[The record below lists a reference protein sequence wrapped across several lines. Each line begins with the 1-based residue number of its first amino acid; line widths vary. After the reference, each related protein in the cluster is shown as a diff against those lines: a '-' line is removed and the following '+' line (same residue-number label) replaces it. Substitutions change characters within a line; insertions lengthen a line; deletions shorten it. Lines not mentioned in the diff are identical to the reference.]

1 MPKNIISF
9 VCQECGYDSPA
20 YMGKCPECGSWNS
33 MREFHETQS
42 SNRKSQSY
50 SSKIENKENNKPEPL
65 STVQLTSKQRIPTG
79 FVEMD
84 SVLGGGIVL
93 GSATLVAGDPGIG
106 KSTLLL
112 QLCLNLAK
120 SRGPVD
126 SSPRSDGF
134 THKLVAGTRAG
145 SPVAPPL
152 DVERKILYV
161 SAEESREQVAMR
173 AMRLMS
179 QATGNREQAVDSDV
193 ILNDSEGSQ
202 STNKEMLKRVQ
213 HDKQIDSSVLPQND
227 NKKSLENNLLL
238 LSITD
243 TDQIVATIAE
253 TKPDFVV
260 IDSIQTVESEN
271 AGGLSGSVGQVRY
284 AAQQFIRLAKQ
295 NNTPIMLVGHVT
307 KEGMVAGPMV
317 LSHMVD
323 TVLFLEGE
331 KFTKTRI
338 LRSLKNRFGPVDEVG
353 VFLMEGEGMEEVKNP
368 EQIFLSSSPKNVPG
382 SVLVIVLEGTRPF
395 LIEIQALAVY
405 SKYPMPKRVASG
417 MDQKRLEL
425 LLAVLQK
432 HARLP
437 VETHDIFVNIAG
449 GIKVSDP
456 AVDLGVCLAIYSSLK
471 DKPLERV
478 VCVAEVGLLGE
489 LRKVPFIEKRIKE
502 AKKLGFERIITA
514 EGFSTLREVLES
526 YGLTPSTGSG
536 QGKQWKQKDE
546 RHFKLEEE

>member
-1 MPKNIISF
+1 MPK
-9 VCQECGYDSPA
+9 ERL
-20 YMGKCPECGSWNS
+20 E
-33 MREFHETQS
+33 
-42 SNRKSQSY
+42 
-50 SSKIENKENNKPEPL
+50 
-65 STVQLTSKQRIPTG
+65 TG

-84 SVLGGGIVL
+84 NVLGGGIVL

-112 QLCLNLAK
+112 QLCLNLTK
-120 SRGPVD
+120 RGKNV
-126 SSPRSDGF
+126 
-134 THKLVAGTRAG
+134 
-145 SPVAPPL
+145 
-152 DVERKILYV
+152 LYV
-161 SAEESREQVAMR
+161 SAEESREQVSMR
-173 AMRLMS
+173 AMRVRQESRITS
-179 QATGNREQAVDSDV
+179 QELSD
-193 ILNDSEGSQ
+193 
-202 STNKEMLKRVQ
+202 KE
-213 HDKQIDSSVLPQND
+213 
-227 NKKSLENNLLL
+227 ENLLL
-238 LSITD
+238 LSSTNTD
-243 TDQIVATIAE
+243 SIASTIEE

-271 AGGLSGSVGQVRY
+271 VGGLSGSVGQVRF
-284 AAQQFIRLAKQ
+284 ASNAFIRIAKTL
-295 NNTPIMLVGHVT
+295 NIPIMMVGHVT

-353 VFLMEGEGMEEVKNP
+353 VFLMEGEGMAEVKNP
-368 EQIFLSSSPKNVPG
+368 EQIFLSNKQQHVPG
-382 SVLVIVLEGTRPF
+382 TVLVVIVEGTRPF

-456 AVDLGVCLAIYSSLK
+456 AIDLGVCLAVFSSLK
-471 DKPLERV
+471 NKPLDKT
-478 VCVAEVGLLGE
+478 VCISEVGLLGE
-489 LRKVPFIEKRIKE
+489 LRQVPLLEKRVRE
-502 AKKLGFERIITA
+502 AKKLGFTNIVTA
-514 EGFSTLREVLES
+514 HTFQTLPDVLGS
-526 YGLTPSTGSG
+526 FGLGQQTGKS
-536 QGKQWKQKDE
+536 WKMEDE

>member
-1 MPKNIISF
+1 MRMPKQITSF

-20 YMGKCPECGSWNS
+20 YMGKCPECGAWNS
-33 MREFHETQS
+33 FKEFREAKGQGKGNGS
-42 SNRKSQSY
+42 RIKSGMTGSE
-50 SSKIENKENNKPEPL
+50 SAKPEQL
-65 STVQLTSKQRIPTG
+65 SKVRQNPKERLPTD

-112 QLCLNLAK
+112 QLCLNLSK
-120 SRGPVD
+120 RGKTV
-126 SSPRSDGF
+126 
-134 THKLVAGTRAG
+134 
-145 SPVAPPL
+145 
-152 DVERKILYV
+152 LYV

-173 AMRLMS
+173 AARLCAEIPNPKS
-179 QATGNREQAVDSDV
+179 QEVKTPVISSSNEKPQEDLSRSFKMASD
-193 ILNDSEGSQ
+193 EG
-202 STNKEMLKRVQ
+202 
-213 HDKQIDSSVLPQND
+213 D
-227 NKKSLENNLLL
+227 LLL

-243 TDQIVATIAE
+243 TDQIANTIAD

-284 AAQQFIRLAKQ
+284 AAQQFIRLAKEQ
-295 NNTPIMLVGHVT
+295 DIPIMMVGHVT

-353 VFLMEGEGMEEVKNP
+353 VFLMEGERMSEVKNP
-368 EQIFLSSSPKNVPG
+368 EQIFLAATPQNVPG
-382 SVLVIVLEGTRPF
+382 TVLVVIMEGTRPF

-417 MDQKRLEL
+417 IDQKRLEL

-437 VETHDIFVNIAG
+437 VETNDIFVNIAG
-449 GIKVSDP
+449 GIKVTDP

-471 DKPLERV
+471 NKPLEKTV
-478 VCVAEVGLLGE
+478 GISEVGLLGE
-489 LRKVPFIEKRIKE
+489 LRRVPYIEKRIKE
-502 AKKLGFERIITA
+502 AKKLGFSTIVTA
-514 EGFSTLREVLES
+514 EGFGTLTEVLQS
-526 YGLTPSTGSG
+526 FGFTT
-536 QGKQWKQKDE
+536 KQEKSWKQEDE
-546 RHFKLEEE
+546 RHFRLEDEE

>member
-1 MPKNIISF
+1 MAKSITSF

-20 YMGKCPECGSWNS
+20 FLGKCPECGAWNS
-33 MREFHETQS
+33 FKEFREPKGNGS
-42 SNRKSQSY
+42 RL
-50 SSKIENKENNKPEPL
+50 KPGMTSRGSMTSLVNEKPQPL
-65 STVQLTSKQRIPTG
+65 STISQNPKERLTTG
-79 FVEMD
+79 FLEMD
-84 SVLGGGIVL
+84 NVLGGGIVL

-120 SRGPVD
+120 RGQSV
-126 SSPRSDGF
+126 
-134 THKLVAGTRAG
+134 
-145 SPVAPPL
+145 
-152 DVERKILYV
+152 LYV

-173 AMRLMS
+173 AQRVRQEIPNSKS
-179 QATGNREQAVDSDV
+179 QTPKTV
-193 ILNDSEGSQ
+193 ISN
-202 STNKEMLKRVQ
+202 
-213 HDKQIDSSVLPQND
+213 
-227 NKKSLENNLLL
+227 SLEKNEKPHKEDLSVSPRDDNNKLYSESKPEITGEENLLL
-238 LSITD
+238 LSMTNTD
-243 TDQIVATIAE
+243 MIARTIEE
-253 TKPDFVV
+253 TKPDLVV
-260 IDSIQTVESEN
+260 IDSVQTVESEN

-284 AAQQFIRLAKQ
+284 ASSTFIRSAKQ
-295 NNTPIMLVGHVT
+295 NNIPIMLVGHVT

-353 VFLMEGEGMEEVKNP
+353 VFIMEGIGMSEVLNP
-368 EQIFLSSSPKNVPG
+368 EQIFLSTKQQHIPG
-382 SVLVIVLEGTRPF
+382 TVMVVIMEGTRPF

-449 GIKVSDP
+449 GIKVTDP
-456 AVDLGVCLAIYSSLK
+456 AVDLGVCLAVYSSLK
-471 DKPLERV
+471 NKPLDNTV
-478 VCVAEVGLLGE
+478 GISEVGLLGE
-489 LRKVPFIEKRIKE
+489 LRKVPYVEKRIKE
-502 AKKLGFERIITA
+502 AKKLGFKNIVTA
-514 EGFSTLREVLES
+514 ESFETLTDVLRSFGFAENSKT
-526 YGLTPSTGSG
+526 
-536 QGKQWKQKDE
+536 WKQADE